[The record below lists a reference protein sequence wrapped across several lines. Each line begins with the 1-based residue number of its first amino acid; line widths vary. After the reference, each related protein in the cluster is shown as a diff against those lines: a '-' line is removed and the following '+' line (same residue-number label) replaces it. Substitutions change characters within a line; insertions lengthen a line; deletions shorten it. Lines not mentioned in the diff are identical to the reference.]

1 MVDKMVELFCEGIN
15 LLVVDPFPPGPRD
28 PNGIHALIWEQ
39 ITDEPFRLSAERPL
53 TIASYQATPTKTAWI
68 ELISV
73 GSMLPTMPLFLKGAY
88 YVNVPLEFSY
98 QETWNAMPIEVKRM
112 IDRSSL

>member
-1 MVDKMVELFCEGIN
+1 
-15 LLVVDPFPPGPRD
+15 
-28 PNGIHALIWEQ
+28 
-39 ITDEPFRLSAERPL
+39 
-53 TIASYQATPTKTAWI
+53 
-68 ELISV
+68 
-73 GSMLPTMPLFLKGAY
+73 MPLFLKGAY